1 MNDTQDTAIDPALDP
16 ALGPGRA
23 RRRNAHPGLVV
34 FLVLF
39 LGVALLVLGLAQ
51 LYGLAAVRAGWD
63 RVAPAVIAVK
73 WAGMLVLIW
82 QWRRVIDWGARRLH
96 MSQAERDHLL
106 GLRWRAAGALLI
118 LEVLFGQNLLA
129 RLLN

>member
-1 MNDTQDTAIDPALDP
+1 MSETSNRTFDPALD
-16 ALGPGRA
+16 PGRA
-23 RRRNAHPGLVV
+23 RRRIAGLT
-34 FLVLF
+34 LALF
-39 LGVALLVLGLAQ
+39 VGVALVILGLVQ
-51 LYGLAAVRAGWD
+51 LYGLDAVRDGWD

-82 QWRRVIDWGARRLH
+82 QWRQVIRWAARRLH
-96 MSQAERDHLL
+96 ISQAERDYLL
-106 GLRWRAAGALLI
+106 RLRWRAAGALLI